1 MKLASIFFTA
11 SAENLRGLPQRYKQ
25 TSEIHKVYFNV
36 FYSECRLC
44 SRFTAKIAIISDF
57 ISVFS
62 FVKHESYIEGNV
74 IFIAKMM
81 G

>member
-1 MKLASIFFTA
+1 MYFTA
-11 SAENLRGLPQRYKQ
+11 SAGYVRALTQRYKQ

-44 SRFTAKIAIISDF
+44 SRFTAKITIISDF

-62 FVKHESYIEGNV
+62 FVKQESYIEGNV
-74 IFIAKMM
+74 K
-81 G
+81 